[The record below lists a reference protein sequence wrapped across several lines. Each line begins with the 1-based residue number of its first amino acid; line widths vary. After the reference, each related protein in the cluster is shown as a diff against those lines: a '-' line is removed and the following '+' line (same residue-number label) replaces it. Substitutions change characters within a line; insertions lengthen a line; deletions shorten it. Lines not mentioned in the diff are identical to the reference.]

1 MRVVVFRRNG
11 KSDYNDAVS
20 RIRFEL
26 NGEAFEIKED
36 RNRDGLVL
44 KGDEPFLIEPI
55 ASNFLVIRY
64 KEVADE

>member
-26 NGEAFEIKED
+26 NGQEFELLESVT
-36 RNRDGLVL
+36 RDGLVL
-44 KGDEPFLIEPI
+44 KGDMPVIIEPI
-55 ASNFLVIRY
+55 ASNYLVIRY
-64 KEVADE
+64 KEDDQ